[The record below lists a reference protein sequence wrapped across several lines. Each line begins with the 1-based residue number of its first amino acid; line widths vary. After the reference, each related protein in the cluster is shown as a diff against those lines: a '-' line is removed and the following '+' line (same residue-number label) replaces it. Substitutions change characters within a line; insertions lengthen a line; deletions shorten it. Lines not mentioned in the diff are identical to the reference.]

1 MDQHK
6 FFTIN
11 KDTKIKTYLNDES
24 LLKVQEISMTIGEK
38 IKDSLNKKN
47 YGEVRKNIDYL
58 RRLVELENSQIT
70 DSFHITK

>member
-1 MDQHK
+1 M
-6 FFTIN
+6 I
-11 KDTKIKTYLNDES
+11 
-24 LLKVQEISMTIGEK
+24 IGEK

-58 RRLVELENSQIT
+58 RRLVELDNSQIT